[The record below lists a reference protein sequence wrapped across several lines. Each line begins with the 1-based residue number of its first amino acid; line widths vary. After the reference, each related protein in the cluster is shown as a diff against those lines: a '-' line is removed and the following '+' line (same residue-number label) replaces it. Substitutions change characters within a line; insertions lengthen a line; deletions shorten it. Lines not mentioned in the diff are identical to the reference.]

1 MPPLLSDATHDRSAD
16 GVPRGPSVAT
26 VATPPA
32 ASPAASLAASLAAV
46 AHRWLPRVEYRQ
58 SSRWT
63 ALLPADDVARLLDPA
78 TAADVAGAQVWL
90 LTWLPG
96 QGTPLHDHG
105 GSAGAFAVVRGA
117 LTEDTVGGPA
127 GAVRE
132 VSAELPAGRVRP
144 FGPHHVHRVTN
155 RGTGAAVSVHA
166 YTPGL
171 RQMTT
176 YALEDGALLSTGT
189 ERAGIDW

>member
-1 MPPLLSDATHDRSAD
+1 MTPRTALLSDAARDDAAGSTDTAVRSTSADRSTSA
-16 GVPRGPSVAT
+16 VA
-26 VATPPA
+26 VAA
-32 ASPAASLAASLAAV
+32 ALAAV
-46 AHRWLPRVEYRQ
+46 ADAWLPRVEYRAG
-58 SSRWT
+58 SRWT
-63 ALLPADDVARLLDPA
+63 GLLPTGDAARLLDPSL
-78 TAADVAGAQVWL
+78 AADVAGAQVWL

-117 LTEDTVGGPA
+117 LTEDTVGGPV

-132 VSAELPAGRVRP
+132 VPTELSAGRVRP

-155 RGTGAAVSVHA
+155 RGTLPAVSVHA

-171 RQMTT
+171 RSMST
-176 YALEDGALLSTGT
+176 YALEAGVLLHTGT
-189 ERAGIDW
+189 ERAGVDW

>member
-1 MPPLLSDATHDRSAD
+1 MTPLLSDAALDPAPGSVTRATSA
-16 GVPRGPSVAT
+16 
-26 VATPPA
+26 A
-32 ASPAASLAASLAAV
+32 AVAASLAAV
-46 AHRWLPRVEYRQ
+46 ADAWLPRVEYREG
-58 SSRWT
+58 SRWT
-63 ALLPADDVARLLDPA
+63 GLLPAGEAAALLDPSL
-78 TAADVAGAQVWL
+78 AADVAGAQVWL

-132 VSAELPAGRVRP
+132 ASAELSAGRVRP

-155 RGTGAAVSVHA
+155 RGTTAAVSVHA

-171 RQMTT
+171 RQMST
-176 YALEDGALLSTGT
+176 YALEGGVLLHTGT
-189 ERAGIDW
+189 ERAGVDW

>member
-1 MPPLLSDATHDRSAD
+1 MTPLLSDAARDLPPDTAAD
-16 GVPRGPSVAT
+16 TDT
-26 VATPPA
+26 VARSTSA
-32 ASPAASLAASLAAV
+32 AALAAALAAV
-46 AHRWLPRVEYRQ
+46 AGAWLPRVEYRE

-63 ALLPADDVARLLDPA
+63 GLLPADEAAALLDPSL
-78 TAADVAGAQVWL
+78 AADLAGAQVWL

-127 GAVRE
+127 SDVRE
-132 VSAELPAGRVRP
+132 VSAQLSAGRVRP

-171 RQMTT
+171 RRMST
-176 YALEDGALLSTGT
+176 YALEGGVLLHTGT
-189 ERAGIDW
+189 ERAGVDW

>member
-1 MPPLLSDATHDRSAD
+1 MS
-16 GVPRGPSVAT
+16 PR
-26 VATPPA
+26 
-32 ASPAASLAASLAAV
+32 
-46 AHRWLPRVEYRQ
+46 
-58 SSRWT
+58 T
-63 ALLPADDVARLLDPA
+63 ALLPAAPDRGAGATRRTTSAAAIAASLATVADTWLDRVEFRPGSRWTGLLPADDAAALLDPSL
-78 TAADVAGAQVWL
+78 AADLAAAQVWL

-132 VSAELPAGRVRP
+132 VAAELSAGRVRP

-155 RGTGAAVSVHA
+155 RGTLPAVSVHA
-166 YTPGL
+166 YSPGL
-171 RQMTT
+171 RSMST
-176 YALEDGALLSTGT
+176 YALEAGVLLHTGT
-189 ERAGIDW
+189 ERAGVDW